1 MIQWE
6 GVAKITQSENLRG
19 TSSHMSQAPARRK
32 PHERDAKIMPENH
45 PAACRQSAEMCRRRA
60 DAAKDA
66 VSKVTWLKF
75 AEEWLKL
82 ADEVELSGWRR

>member
-1 MIQWE
+1 
-6 GVAKITQSENLRG
+6 
-19 TSSHMSQAPARRK
+19 
-32 PHERDAKIMPENH
+32 
-45 PAACRQSAEMCRRRA
+45 MCRRRA

-82 ADEVELSGWRR
+82 ADEVELSGWHR